1 METFQD
7 QYGPQ
12 LIQRCVI
19 VQKDERGY
27 GLTVSGDNPVFI
39 QSVKDDGAAFRA
51 GVQKG
56 DRIIKVNGTLVTSC
70 NHLEVVKLIRS
81 ASYAALTLLGL
92 PPGMKNQSP
101 LSPPHQGNATAKPN
115 QRREVTRPVAVTPEK
130 DAELKNERM
139 QTLKEML
146 EQEKELYQRMKS
158 VYDVNPTEKL
168 FRELSGITT
177 RIKVMESQLTRAASM
192 QAKVQTTD
200 PREVQSSADQEVE
213 NKNRNAQQNN
223 HKEKRKSETR
233 SWLPHGII
241 HARQRSSPETLGV
254 MSEIQPGTNLK
265 RNNSDAQSKET
276 AARKKHVRGM
286 GAAESEIR
294 RKRSDNIEQL
304 GRSQSLPAEPG
315 GADSDMADS
324 SPNSTPPAKRRTD
337 TDSSLE
343 NQEGGSVTKPHRDGT
358 VVPPSQPFKIAT
370 VGTVEPLTSEVL
382 TNMQAPQVQ
391 IMSME
396 DDDFQSDNET
406 HKRDSACSVSQPKF
420 ETLQES
426 MSDHPH
432 GNIQSFE
439 DHGPFIKLEQLE
451 KKPAHMSI
459 FLHYLISNS
468 DPSSLFF
475 YLVTDNYRT
484 GSLKEMK
491 KWVYEIFSTFLAPLA
506 PLRIQVNDGIV
517 QSIETTMSTQLQNEE
532 AMKSIFLAAR
542 QSATAEIR
550 ELLADFRAKR
560 ALGLGSIFGD
570 QQLHNEDMD
579 RTQELKIV
587 EQTLM
592 PHLDRLTTL
601 EAERE
606 DKNVAMAFAITTF
619 MKQVGV
625 RVTSN
630 SPLER
635 CPSFTARDKRTKWGG
650 KNKKQHI
657 KGHQFVEMHYQ
668 STVFCNHCNG
678 LLWGIGFQGYQC
690 QNCEFNVH
698 KTGLCLDQLEDP
710 CQGKEGKKS
719 KNWRRMIPGG
729 QRRTSDRMSQYLP
742 PVFFAG
748 DRKDDSEKT
757 ATSPSAAISPLPIP
771 PIRPGLG
778 EDEEITQL
786 KKEVNVDSLVKQFE
800 VKTDDPLV
808 GSHSSQTDS
817 GISESYD
824 RLQDV
829 TEGETT
835 ATKRSFLNR
844 SASLKTKGEEKRE
857 RRPPGDRR
865 SRSVLVS
872 SSNDRTSS
880 QSTDDVDMDGHS
892 VVTALTNTAH
902 DSSSSSLSTRS
913 QDSQSASNDSLSCRP
928 NEEDQAEDSDME
940 AEAEPSNWQDFVDKD
955 IVKRLKPKE
964 VKRQEV
970 INELFHTERSHV
982 RNLKVLDR
990 VFYRPMLR
998 EQVLSKELIH
1008 AIFPNLNEM
1017 LELHGPLN
1025 EYMKKERKTS
1035 HVIQQVGHVLLKTF
1049 DGEAGET
1056 AKRICATFCQN
1067 QKAALEMLKHRQK
1080 KDSRLAQFLTDAEAN
1095 SLCRR
1100 LPLQAIISTGMQRL
1114 TKYPLLIEN
1123 LLKYTPAKSK
1133 EYEVLGKCSQCTKKL
1148 LAHVN
1153 QAVKECE
1160 NHQRLVDINRHLDKG
1175 PFERS
1180 NHPIAA
1186 EYKSLDLTSR
1196 KLLHDGALTWKLSK
1210 TKTLDIYALLF
1221 SDILVVLQKQ
1231 DDRYV
1236 MKCHSTTVP
1245 TQLEEKKNTH
1255 SPIIKIN
1262 SVLCREVATNK
1273 RAFFLV
1279 STSNA
1284 GPQIY
1289 ELTTISTSERQ
1300 AWMDMILRTQ
1310 EMIRKNGKTGEPGAA
1325 SSTVSNSYFKIIEE
1339 DSEDIAGKP
1348 DSGEGAAK
1356 HMEAGP
1362 SSIEINHPPQVSQPE
1377 VVIQGSMVT
1386 DEPRQESPLEASST
1400 MAKLL
1405 QEDMSSDARATD
1417 KAYMISALSTHLSV
1431 LQKANYEK
1439 RDSKREELIDKAT
1452 TQIQT
1457 LSKSLQGDFTRI
1469 ESELQQ
1475 KTQEL
1480 TRAQQALLEQSQN
1493 QLEEQR
1499 QLEQRQQEQRQSGPE
1514 SFYIRSP
1521 NALRTETSDEIAA
1534 RKKANRIS
1542 SSADS
1547 GGSTTDSEESGAVES
1562 SEPEE
1567 AYTPKE
1573 RPSSLVME
1581 SEEGDQL
1588 MNVGAQ
1594 YQRAEPQEAVAIVN
1608 EGLVN
1613 LQRAQVRKVT
1623 DVDSAEVD
1631 HIMERLHIK
1640 RASVNGIKDRTGP
1653 GENLRSVTDSEDMEE
1668 MTESAQELSIGN
1680 VALAEENWGTP
1691 PKELEALEN
1700 QAVEVGMATRL
1711 DDLLNEDSD
1720 SDQETVVA
1728 SGSFKTEQLE
1738 HDADL
1743 INTSPEI
1750 TQSQDAF
1757 SSSESDPNAIST
1769 PSAEKS
1775 RNENGGTDST
1785 SNQIPSTNQDCVIDS
1800 SQSETNFANLSQTSK
1815 AQSPKLPNEAD
1826 TTTLP
1831 SLGEPSGV
1839 NSQPT
1844 SLIATT
1850 DSETE
1855 KTRQEEGHVSL
1866 QGDDAKN
1873 SGAEVG
1879 EQDVATAETNQVVDV
1894 SEAGGENEKHSDEDV
1909 EEISQEGGEKDE
1921 HVSGDGESGES
1932 DNDDEDDGN
1941 DSDEEDNGEDDDR
1954 GNEGE
1959 SRGVGEIPEV
1969 DGGDYDDDDDD
1980 SGDYETIK

>member
-1 METFQD
+1 MA
-7 QYGPQ
+7 
-12 LIQRCVI
+12 
-19 VQKDERGY
+19 
-27 GLTVSGDNPVFI
+27 TVS
-39 QSVKDDGAAFRA
+39 
-51 GVQKG
+51 
-56 DRIIKVNGTLVTSC
+56 
-70 NHLEVVKLIRS
+70 
-81 ASYAALTLLGL
+81 
-92 PPGMKNQSP
+92 
-101 LSPPHQGNATAKPN
+101 
-115 QRREVTRPVAVTPEK
+115 
-130 DAELKNERM
+130 
-139 QTLKEML
+139 
-146 EQEKELYQRMKS
+146 
-158 VYDVNPTEKL
+158 
-168 FRELSGITT
+168 
-177 RIKVMESQLTRAASM
+177 
-192 QAKVQTTD
+192 
-200 PREVQSSADQEVE
+200 
-213 NKNRNAQQNN
+213 
-223 HKEKRKSETR
+223 
-233 SWLPHGII
+233 
-241 HARQRSSPETLGV
+241 
-254 MSEIQPGTNLK
+254 
-265 RNNSDAQSKET
+265 
-276 AARKKHVRGM
+276 
-286 GAAESEIR
+286 
-294 RKRSDNIEQL
+294 
-304 GRSQSLPAEPG
+304 
-315 GADSDMADS
+315 
-324 SPNSTPPAKRRTD
+324 
-337 TDSSLE
+337 
-343 NQEGGSVTKPHRDGT
+343 
-358 VVPPSQPFKIAT
+358 
-370 VGTVEPLTSEVL
+370 TVEPFSQALSSDAPTVQ
-382 TNMQAPQVQ
+382 NMPAPQVQ

-406 HKRDSACSVSQPKF
+406 NKVDPARPPKC

-426 MSDHPH
+426 MSSNVNPH

-484 GSLKEMK
+484 GSLKEMR

-506 PLRIQVNDGIV
+506 PLRIQVSENIV
-517 QSIETTMSTQLQNEE
+517 QAIENVMSTQLQNEE

-542 QSATAEIR
+542 QIATAEVR

-668 STVFCNHCNG
+668 STVFCNHCSG

-690 QNCEFNVH
+690 PDCEFNIH
-698 KTGLCLDQLEDP
+698 KTGLCLDQLEDQ

-719 KNWRRMIPGG
+719 KNWRRMIPG

-742 PVFFAG
+742 SSVFFAG
-748 DRKDDSEKT
+748 DKKDESEKT
-757 ATSPSAAISPLPIP
+757 ATSPSAVTSPLPVSNQV
-771 PIRPGLG
+771 RPGLS
-778 EDEEITQL
+778 EDEELTQL
-786 KKEVNVDSLVKQFE
+786 KKDVNVDNLVKQFE
-800 VKTDDPLV
+800 VKADEPLV
-808 GSHSSQTDS
+808 SSHTSLQADS

-829 TEGETT
+829 AEGDTT
-835 ATKRSFLNR
+835 ATKRSFLAR
-844 SASLKTKGEEKRE
+844 SASLKTKGEEERK

-865 SRSVLVS
+865 SRSLLVS
-872 SSNDRTSS
+872 SSNERTPS
-880 QSTDDVDMDGHS
+880 QSIDDVDVDGHS
-892 VVTALTNTAH
+892 VVTALNSTSQA
-902 DSSSSSLSTRS
+902 SSSSSLSTRS
-913 QDSQSASNDSLSCRP
+913 QESPSASNDSLSSRP
-928 NEEDQAEDSDME
+928 IEEEQGEDSDME
-940 AEAEPSNWQDFVDKD
+940 AEAEPANWQDLVDKD
-955 IVKRLKPKE
+955 ILKRLKPKE

-970 INELFHTERSHV
+970 INELFHTEKSHV

-1008 AIFPNLNEM
+1008 AIFPNLSEM
-1017 LELHGPLN
+1017 LQLHGPLN

-1035 HVIQQVGHVLLKTF
+1035 HVIQEVGHVLLKTF

-1056 AKRICATFCQN
+1056 AKRICAMFCQN
-1067 QKAALEMLKHRQK
+1067 QKAALEMLKIRQK
-1080 KDSRLAQFLTDAEAN
+1080 KDSRLAQFLMDAEAN
-1095 SLCRR
+1095 ALCRR

-1123 LLKYTPAKSK
+1123 LLKYTPPKSK
-1133 EYEVLGKCSQCTKKL
+1133 EYEVLGKCLQCTKNL

-1153 QAVKECE
+1153 QAVKDCE
-1160 NHQRLVDINRHLDKG
+1160 NHQRLLDINRHLDKG

-1186 EYKSLDLTSR
+1186 EYKNLDLTSR

-1221 SDILVVLQKQ
+1221 ADILVVLQKQ

-1279 STSNA
+1279 STSEA

-1289 ELTTISTSERQ
+1289 ELMTISTSERQ

-1310 EMIRKNGKTGEPGAA
+1310 ETIRKNGKTGEA
-1325 SSTVSNSYFKIIEE
+1325 SATSNTVSSPFPDYRKIIEE
-1339 DSEDIAGKP
+1339 EAEESSKP
-1348 DSGEGAAK
+1348 DAAEGSGK
-1356 HMEAGP
+1356 LEAGP
-1362 SSIEINHPPQVSQPE
+1362 TSIEINNPPQVSQPE
-1377 VVIQGSMVT
+1377 VVMQSSMVT
-1386 DEPRQESPLEASST
+1386 DETRHESPLEASST
-1400 MAKLL
+1400 VAKLL
-1405 QEDMSSDARATD
+1405 QEDISSDARAAD
-1417 KAYMISALSTHLSV
+1417 KLFMINALIAQLSV

-1439 RDSKREELIDKAT
+1439 RDSKREELIDKSTA
-1452 TQIQT
+1452 QIQT
-1457 LSKSLQGDFTRI
+1457 LSKSLQADFSRL
-1469 ESELQQ
+1469 ELELQQ

-1480 TRAQQALLEQSQN
+1480 LRAQQALMEQSQN
-1493 QLEEQR
+1493 QPTEQG
-1499 QLEQRQQEQRQSGPE
+1499 RQSRQEPV
-1514 SFYIRSP
+1514 YIRTPEGMQIEKS
-1521 NALRTETSDEIAA
+1521 EEMAA

-1547 GGSTTDSEESGAVES
+1547 GGSTTDSEESGPVES

-1573 RPSSLVME
+1573 RPSSLVMS

-1588 MNVGAQ
+1588 TRMVEIGAQ
-1594 YQRAEPQEAVAIVN
+1594 VHQAESQEAMPISN

-1631 HIMERLHIK
+1631 DIMERLDVK
-1640 RASVNGIKDRTGP
+1640 TASVNGIEDQTQSR
-1653 GENLRSVTDSEDMEE
+1653 ENSQSTRELVDNMEE
-1668 MTESAQELSIGN
+1668 MTESAQELAIGT
-1680 VALAEENWGTP
+1680 VTMAEESWGTP
-1691 PKELEALEN
+1691 PKELDTFKNES
-1700 QAVEVGMATRL
+1700 VEVGMATRL
-1711 DDLLNEDSD
+1711 DDLLNDSD

-1728 SGSFKTEQLE
+1728 SGNYKTEPLE
-1738 HDADL
+1738 QDTDL
-1743 INTSPEI
+1743 NNSPEI
-1750 TQSQDAF
+1750 VKLQEVF
-1757 SSSESDPNAIST
+1757 STSESDRHVVSLDQ
-1769 PSAEKS
+1769 SLLEERS
-1775 RNENGGTDST
+1775 SSQNGRTDST
-1785 SNQIPSTNQDCVIDS
+1785 AHQQQFDMDCSKSESLSESLS
-1800 SQSETNFANLSQTSK
+1800 SQSANVQLPETIAQTSR
-1815 AQSPKLPNEAD
+1815 
-1826 TTTLP
+1826 
-1831 SLGEPSGV
+1831 GEPSRTDR
-1839 NSQPT
+1839 QPT
-1844 SLIATT
+1844 SVVPPT
-1850 DSETE
+1850 SQESNQE
-1855 KTRQEEGHVSL
+1855 NTRQ
-1866 QGDDAKN
+1866 A
-1873 SGAEVG
+1873 
-1879 EQDVATAETNQVVDV
+1879 
-1894 SEAGGENEKHSDEDV
+1894 DEDV
-1909 EEISQEGGEKDE
+1909 GSQGGETKASGEYVSERDEAPAETSLCIHGNKEKEEAESQEITEEDEDVGNEEKSKD
-1921 HVSGDGESGES
+1921 
-1932 DNDDEDDGN
+1932 DNEDDGS
-1941 DSDEEDNGEDDDR
+1941 DSDDE
-1954 GNEGE
+1954 
-1959 SRGVGEIPEV
+1959 
-1969 DGGDYDDDDDD
+1969 DDDDDD
-1980 SGDYETIK
+1980 YERIE